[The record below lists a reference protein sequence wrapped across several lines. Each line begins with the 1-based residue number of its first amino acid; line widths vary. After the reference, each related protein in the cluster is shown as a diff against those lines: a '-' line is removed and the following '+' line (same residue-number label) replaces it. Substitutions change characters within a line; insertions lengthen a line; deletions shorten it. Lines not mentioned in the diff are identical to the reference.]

1 MNQGNTYSE
10 IIKTWVR
17 PLQRSLTLETE
28 FGFKNILGKEK
39 YFNEF
44 LHESF
49 SNLNH
54 LGLNNEFKLSFKVLS
69 EKILNER
76 LNSLFNPK

>member
-1 MNQGNTYSE
+1 MNQENIYAENVKS
-10 IIKTWVR
+10 WVR

-44 LHESF
+44 LYESF
-49 SNLNH
+49 SNINH
-54 LGLNNEFKLSFKVLS
+54 L
-69 EKILNER
+69 IR
-76 LNSLFNPK
+76 SLVANATTSYLIEHSIIIPAYTY